1 MVDQFHV
8 PFTASD
14 SQVGFNPSLHYPD
27 AWHALASS
35 VHRVSPLAA
44 LGVCL
49 FWSKM
54 TLPRPSVASSSICI
68 HLWRH
73 LFTGVGAELRPT
85 AAVLPQFV
93 QPFWLRPGG
102 LFRRCLDQSPV
113 CCAWPWNHGV
123 RLRGVRLARSLAS
136 LCGLLRGLAL
146 SARGVRCLGV
156 HGTPLGSSLKARF
169 LVLQGFYLSKPK
181 RSASRPRGRVSLVKD
196 DVDASVPAPTA
207 TAALGS
213 PSEGRLTEVA
223 SADAPCSASDSVATS
238 LAPTDRLVSSSLTS
252 SVQATSVITD
262 IPHDPMVHTDTS
274 NLTKEAVEDAPW
286 IRRILRR
293 LLIGWLPRMSRITL
307 WPIVMTLFKTLS
319 LRKRS

>member
-102 LFRRCLDQSPV
+102 LFRRCLVSNAL
-113 CCAWPWNHGV
+113 CICAWQRHVAPNLVTGSVPCVLCVAMEPWCATTRRAFGKV
-123 RLRGVRLARSLAS
+123 
-136 LCGLLRGLAL
+136 
-146 SARGVRCLGV
+146 LGV
-156 HGTPLGSSLKARF
+156 PLW
-169 LVLQGFYLSKPK
+169 
-181 RSASRPRGRVSLVKD
+181 
-196 DVDASVPAPTA
+196 PAPW
-207 TAALGS
+207 
-213 PSEGRLTEVA
+213 
-223 SADAPCSASDSVATS
+223 PC
-238 LAPTDRLVSSSLTS
+238 
-252 SVQATSVITD
+252 
-262 IPHDPMVHTDTS
+262 
-274 NLTKEAVEDAPW
+274 
-286 IRRILRR
+286 
-293 LLIGWLPRMSRITL
+293 
-307 WPIVMTLFKTLS
+307 IVG
-319 LRKRS
+319 